1 VVDDVFAASSQVSI
15 RCAKCVRVFIV
26 YWTFDSFA
34 EEGTAMSPTY
44 FEVER
49 ARLNR
54 EVYDANRAGDLP
66 RLQEVLQGLTVL
78 FRAYYGAAS

>member
-1 VVDDVFAASSQVSI
+1 
-15 RCAKCVRVFIV
+15 
-26 YWTFDSFA
+26 
-34 EEGTAMSPTY
+34 MSPTY